1 MRFDLK
7 IAVTLPLT
15 EEKWRT
21 NFDSRLRISI
31 EEADGAFENRLQV
44 GFFMMKISFPR
55 LIARLKSKST
65 SPIVFENQFQNQ
77 FSWVNLL
84 GAGVRERSETEVKRQ
99 SKGDFAAGFLKNN
112 TVLVINCFGNIHTS
126 KIIFHFN
133 CVIMVSGR
141 AGKSFLFWKLQ
152 GKMNSKS

>member
-1 MRFDLK
+1 MRFELK
-7 IAVTLPLT
+7 IAVSLLLT
-15 EEKWRT
+15 GEKSKAT
-21 NFDSRLRISI
+21 FDSRLRLSI
-31 EEADGAFENRLQV
+31 EEAGGAFKNRLQV

-65 SPIVFENQFQNQ
+65 SLIVFENQFQNQ